1 MPMGELKR
9 TTLPFT
15 SLVGLEKLKLA
26 LILNGINPQ
35 IGGVLVSGP
44 KGTGKTTVVRALA
57 DLLPEV
63 EVVDGCRFGCNPN
76 HHDLL
81 CEECSALVASGKKLK
96 VKTRKMRVVN
106 LPLSTTEDRL
116 IGALDIERVLQE
128 GIQALRPGIL
138 AEAHQ
143 NVLYVDEVN
152 LLPDHLVDDLLDAA
166 ATKIN
171 VIEREGISIAHPADF
186 VLIGTMNP
194 EEGELRPQLLDRFP
208 LHVSVGSN
216 HTIEE
221 RMELVRRNLE
231 FEDNPDEFRKVWE
244 DEQIKLRE
252 QIIKAKELLPQ
263 VILPESNLRAIAMA
277 CDALEVDGVRPDIII
292 SKAAITNAALEG
304 RTEVTLDD
312 MKIASQLAL
321 SHRTRRGGLL
331 EPPTSDDVDQA
342 ITKAS
347 EVAKKS
353 GAKKSPTEVPPED
366 DKSGPRV
373 SGGRFGRGDKY
384 AEYGRQDGKKK
395 LRKE

>member
-1 MPMGELKR
+1 MAMSELKR

-15 SLVGLEKLKLA
+15 SLVGLERLKLA
-26 LILNGINPQ
+26 LILNGINPL
-35 IGGVLVSGP
+35 IGGVLISGP

-63 EVVDGCRFGCNPN
+63 DVVEGCRFGCNPE

-81 CEECSALVASGKKLK
+81 CSECSEQVKANKKLK
-96 VKTRKMRVVN
+96 GQTKKMRVVN

-116 IGALDIERVLQE
+116 IGALDIERVLKD

-208 LHVSVGSN
+208 LHVAVSSN

-231 FEDNPDEFRKVWE
+231 FEDDPDEFRKIWE
-244 DEQIKLRE
+244 KEQNNLRE
-252 QIIKAKELLPQ
+252 RIVNAKELLSQ
-263 VILPESNLRAIAMA
+263 VILPESNLRSIAMA

-304 RTEVTLDD
+304 RTEVTLEDLK
-312 MKIASQLAL
+312 MASQLAL

-331 EPPTSDDVDQA
+331 EPPAPEEVDQA
-342 ITKAS
+342 ITKAA
-347 EVAKKS
+347 EIAKKS
-353 GAKKSPTEVPPED
+353 GAKKSPTEVPPDED
-366 DKSGPRV
+366 QSGPRV
-373 SGGRFGRGDKY
+373 SGGRFGRGDRY
-384 AEYGRQDGKKK
+384 AEYGKQEGKKK
-395 LRKE
+395 RRQE

>member
-1 MPMGELKR
+1 MGELKR

-15 SLVGLEKLKLA
+15 SLVGLESLKIA
-26 LILNGINPQ
+26 LILNGINPL

-76 HHDLL
+76 HYDLL
-81 CEECSALVASGKKLK
+81 CEECSALIASGKKLK
-96 VKTRKMRVVN
+96 SNSRKMRVVN

-231 FEDNPDEFRKVWE
+231 FEDNPEEFRKAWE
-244 DEQIKLRE
+244 DEQSKLRE
-252 QIIKAKELLPQ
+252 QIIRAKELLPN

-312 MKIASQLAL
+312 MKMASQLAL

-331 EPPTSDDVDQA
+331 EPPAPEDVDQA

-384 AEYGRQDGKKK
+384 AEYGRQEGKKK
-395 LRKE
+395 RRQE